1 MKNKKL
7 LRALILL
14 VAVVFVAGAGLFGE
28 ADDFSPVAMTTV
40 DAQSVFDSAAV
51 DGAVLSDAAAP
62 DSANAADADADA
74 DADAPLPELDAA
86 GSYDSPED
94 VALFIHLYGRL
105 PDNYITKEEAQQ
117 AGWSG
122 GSVEKYCPGKCIG
135 GGRFGNY
142 EGLLPDAAGRS
153 WTECDVNSLGAA
165 SRGAERLVF
174 SNDGLIY
181 YTADHYDSFQLLY
194 GAQ

>member
-14 VAVVFVAGAGLFGE
+14 AAVIFVAGAGLFGG
-28 ADDFSPVAMTTV
+28 ADDFSPVVMATV
-40 DAQSVFDSAAV
+40 DAQSVFDSAVA
-51 DGAVLSDAAAP
+51 DEAALSDAAAP
-62 DSANAADADADA
+62 DGEDADADA
-74 DADAPLPELDAA
+74 DAALPELDAA

-94 VALFIHLYGRL
+94 VALFIHLYARL
-105 PDNYITKEEAQQ
+105 PDNYITKDEAQQ

-153 WTECDVNSLGAA
+153 WTECDVNTLGAA

-194 GAQ
+194 GAP